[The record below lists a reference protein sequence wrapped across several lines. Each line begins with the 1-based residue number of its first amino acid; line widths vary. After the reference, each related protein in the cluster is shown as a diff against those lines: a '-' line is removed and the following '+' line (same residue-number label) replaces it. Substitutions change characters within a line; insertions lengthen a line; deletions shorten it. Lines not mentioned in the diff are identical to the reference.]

1 MWIPKKKSNKAR
13 LRNSA
18 FKPNASSHPRA
29 HTHSLT
35 SEQTTQPRAR
45 YTHSLTS
52 EQTTQPRARYFYDHI
67 RGLARDLGADLSTLG
82 HPEEWIAILDGQ
94 GDGYAVSTHDELRF
108 IGTLAETT
116 GVVLD
121 PVYSGKAMFNFVKLA
136 KSRPDV

>member
-1 MWIPKKKSNKAR
+1 MWIPKKKSNKNR
-13 LRNSA
+13 LRNRA
-18 FKPNASSHPRA
+18 FEPNAGKHPRA
-29 HTHSLT
+29 H
-35 SEQTTQPRAR
+35 
-45 YTHSLTS
+45 THSLTS

-67 RGLARDLGADLSTLG
+67 RGLARDLGADFSTLG
-82 HPEEWIAILDGQ
+82 HPEEWIAIHDGQ
-94 GDGYAVSTHDELRF
+94 GDGYAVSTYDELRF